1 MLMVMQKIERTSP
14 TVAILSNA
22 SYTTCPPGEAPAWRL
37 QADRIELNQETGRGV
52 TTTGTKLYVKIHL
65 CWLCPTSISQLMTG
79 VQLVF

>member
-1 MLMVMQKIERTSP
+1 MLMVMQKNERTSLQLQYSVMP
-14 TVAILSNA
+14 VI
-22 SYTTCPPGEAPAWRL
+22 PPARQVKHQRRL

-52 TTTGTKLYVKIHL
+52 TTGTKLYVKIHL